1 MDLLRKLNCTQ
12 GAINSLLERVE
23 DGEFTAEQVADTI
36 EALNC
41 TIEQNC
47 DDIADVI
54 ASLTGEQEYLREEMS
69 RLSLRFAKLTDK
81 KVRLQEGLKSYLK
94 SKGMKKVHTNNYD
107 FSVCK
112 NGGKQP
118 IEITAD
124 VYDIPKEYC
133 VFTQKPDTFVIR
145 RALES
150 GQELEFAHL
159 KERGEHIKIK

>member
-1 MDLLRKLNCTQ
+1 MDLLRKLYCTQ
-12 GAINSLLERVE
+12 EAINDLLECVE
-23 DGEFTAEQVADTI
+23 DGDYTTEQVADTI

-47 DDIADVI
+47 DDIANVI

-69 RLSLRFAKLTDK
+69 RLSLRFTKLTDK
-81 KVRLQEGLKSYLK
+81 KVRLQEGLKFYLK

-118 IEITAD
+118 IEITVD
-124 VYDIPKEYC
+124 SHDIPKEYC
-133 VFTQKPDTFVIR
+133 YFQPKPNTDIIR
-145 RALES
+145 KALES
-150 GQELEFAHL
+150 GQDLEFAHFG
-159 KERGEHIKIK
+159 ERGEHIRIR

>member
-54 ASLTGEQEYLREEMS
+54 ALLTGEQEYLREEIS
-69 RLSLRFAKLTDK
+69 RLSLRFTKLTDK
-81 KVRLQEGLKSYLK
+81 KVMLQEGLKSYLK
-94 SKGMKKVHTNNYD
+94 GKGMKKVHTNNYD

-112 NGGKQP
+112 NGGKQSV
-118 IEITAD
+118 EITAD
-124 VYDIPKEYC
+124 IPQEYC
-133 VFTQKPDTFVIR
+133 IYAPKPNMDAIR
-145 RALES
+145 KALLD
-150 GQELEFAHL
+150 GKDLEFAHFS
-159 KERGEHIKIK
+159 ERGEHLRIK

>member
-54 ASLTGEQEYLREEMS
+54 ASLTGEQEYLREEMN
-69 RLSLRFAKLTDK
+69 RLSLRFTKLTDK

-107 FSVCK
+107 FSVCR
-112 NGGKQP
+112 NGGNQP

-124 VYDIPKEYC
+124 IPQEYC
-133 VFTQKPDTFVIR
+133 IYAPKPDMGAIR
-145 RALES
+145 KALLD
-150 GQELEFAHL
+150 GKDLKFAHL

>member
-69 RLSLRFAKLTDK
+69 RLSLRFTKLTDK

-118 IEITAD
+118 IEITVD
-124 VYDIPKEYC
+124 IHDIPKEYC
-133 VFTQKPDTFVIR
+133 IFQPKPNTDIIR
-145 RALES
+145 KTLKS
-150 GQELEFAHL
+150 GQELEFAHFS
-159 KERGEHIKIK
+159 ERGEHLRIK